1 MKEMSVG
8 NTKEIADRHMLLFID
23 GTIRRLEDE
32 IGQSI
37 LKWKRQGLRILGR
50 HGRRL
55 QRKELGQL
63 PQERGVF

>member
-1 MKEMSVG
+1 MKEMSVR
-8 NTKEIADRHMLLFID
+8 NAKEIADRHVLLFID
-23 GTIRRLEDE
+23 STVRRLEEE

-37 LKWKRQGLRILGR
+37 LEWKRQGLRILGR
-50 HGRRL
+50 HGSRL